1 MSTDKMNAAGAAEVL
16 SEAAFETL
24 TDEMIGRLAQ
34 AASQGLDLLDD
45 VQRHRIAEMLPIL
58 GQLAASGDLARLA
71 HLARLL
77 GAAEDALTDDLV
89 TRLAGL
95 ASRAMTLLD
104 RVGRLDDGYYAR
116 MWGHIEERLT
126 PALLDRSLKALPVAL
141 DLLERASE
149 GGALTDL
156 VDAAARL
163 PQDLALAPRPS
174 GGIAGLWALM
184 KDAENQRVLQALL
197 LYGRRA
203 LKTGDR
209 S

>member
-1 MSTDKMNAAGAAEVL
+1 MSTDKMNAAEVL

-45 VQRHRIAEMLPIL
+45 VQRHRIAEVLPVL

-89 TRLAGL
+89 TRLADL

-104 RVGRLDDGYYAR
+104 RVGRLDDGRYAR
-116 MWGHIEERLT
+116 MWGQIEGCLT
-126 PALLDRSLKALPVAL
+126 PALLDRGLKAIPVAL

-149 GGALTDL
+149 GGALAHF
-156 VDAAARL
+156 VDAVAKL
-163 PQDLALAPRPS
+163 PQDIAQAPPPS
-174 GGIAGLWALM
+174 GGIGGLWALL

-197 LYGRRA
+197 LYARRA

>member
-1 MSTDKMNAAGAAEVL
+1 MSTDKMNAASAAEVL

-34 AASQGLDLLDD
+34 AASQGLDMLDD
-45 VQRHRIAEMLPIL
+45 VQRHRIAEILPVL

-89 TRLAGL
+89 VRLAGL
-95 ASRAMTLLD
+95 ASRTMTLMD
-104 RVGRLDDGYYAR
+104 RLGRLDDGYYAR

-126 PALLDRSLKALPVAL
+126 PALLDRGLQALPVVL

-149 GGALTDL
+149 GGALANF
-156 VDAAARL
+156 VDAATKL
-163 PQDLALAPRPS
+163 PQDLATVPRPS
-174 GGIAGLWALM
+174 GGIAGLWTLM

-197 LYGRRA
+197 LYARRA
-203 LKTGDR
+203 LKIGGT

>member
-1 MSTDKMNAAGAAEVL
+1 MSTDKMNAVGAAEVL

-45 VQRHRIAEMLPIL
+45 VQRHKLADMLPVL

-89 TRLAGL
+89 TRLASL
-95 ASRAMTLLD
+95 ASRSMTLLD
-104 RVGRLDDGYYAR
+104 RLGQLDEGHYAR
-116 MWGHIEERLT
+116 LWGLIEGRLT
-126 PALLDRSLKALPVAL
+126 PALLERALRVLPVAL
-141 DLLERASE
+141 DLLEHASE
-149 GGALTDL
+149 GGALTNF
-156 VDAAARL
+156 VDAATRL
-163 PQDLALAPRPS
+163 PQDLASAPRPA
-174 GGIAGLWALM
+174 GGIAGLWTLM
-184 KDAENQRVLQALL
+184 KDAENQRVFQALL
-197 LYGRRA
+197 LYARRA
-203 LKTGDR
+203 LKTGDM